1 LKKYISILFLTIYLF
16 STTEAIQLLKL
27 PVIFQHF
34 AEHKLEDKNIS
45 FFTFLD
51 MHYMH
56 GSPKDKD
63 YDKDMKLPFKTLCDC
78 ISAVVPAVIPQ
89 TVSFSFIKP
98 LSIIEKKNYIILNQ
112 CIASAYLDNIWQ
124 PPRFS

>member
-1 LKKYISILFLTIYLF
+1 LF

-27 PVIFQHF
+27 PFIFQHF
-34 AEHKLEDKNIS
+34 AEHKLEDKNIG
-45 FFTFLD
+45 FFAFLD

-63 YDKDMKLPFKTLCDC
+63 YDKDMKLPFKTCCDC
-78 ISAVVPAVIPQ
+78 ISVIAIALVPQ
-89 TVSFSFIKP
+89 TFCFSCTKP
-98 LSIIEKKNYIILNQ
+98 VISIEKKNYIILNQ

>member
-16 STTEAIQLLKL
+16 STTEAIELLKL

-34 AEHKLEDKNIS
+34 AAHKLEDKNIT
-45 FFTFLD
+45 FFAFLD

-63 YDKDMKLPFKTLCDC
+63 YDEDMKLPFKTSCDC
-78 ISAVVPAVIPQ
+78 IFAVATAIVPQVF
-89 TVSFSFIKP
+89 TFSFTKP
-98 LSIIEKKNYIILNQ
+98 LATLEKKNYIILNQ
-112 CIASAYLDNIWQ
+112 CIASAYLANIWQ
-124 PPRFS
+124 PPKFS

>member
-1 LKKYISILFLTIYLF
+1 
-16 STTEAIQLLKL
+16 LLKL

-34 AEHKLEDKNIS
+34 AEHKLEDKNIT
-45 FFTFLD
+45 FFAFLD

-63 YDKDMKLPFKTLCDC
+63 YDKDMKLPFKTSYDC
-78 ISAVVPAVIPQ
+78 ISGISLAIVPQIINL
-89 TVSFSFIKP
+89 SFTKP
-98 LSIIEKKNYIILNQ
+98 ITIIEKKNYIILNQ
-112 CIASAYLDNIWQ
+112 CISSAYLANIWQ

>member
-1 LKKYISILFLTIYLF
+1 LKKYISILFLSLYLF
-16 STTEAIQLLKL
+16 STTEAIELLKL

-34 AEHKLEDKNIS
+34 AAHKLEDKNIT
-45 FFTFLD
+45 FFAFLD

-63 YDKDMKLPFKTLCDC
+63 YDEDMKLPFKTSYDC
-78 ISAVVPAVIPQ
+78 ISAVSLAIVPQIINL
-89 TVSFSFIKP
+89 SFTKP
-98 LSIIEKKNYIILNQ
+98 VTIIEKKNYIILNQ
-112 CIASAYLDNIWQ
+112 CISSAYLANIWQ